1 MPLIGALYSKA
12 STEGTIKA
20 IVDTNIDW
28 QLTLKISAKELGH
41 DSAVIISSI
50 NVVSFNNSNI
60 VLYQN
65 FSLHMYCVC
74 W

>member
-1 MPLIGALYSKA
+1 MVQLISSKA

-28 QLTLKISAKELGH
+28 QLTWKIRFSAKELGH

-65 FSLHMYCVC
+65 FSLHMCCVC